1 MLNKAAT
8 AAVEGKMSKSLKKML
23 KKIAS
28 KDIHE
33 ELAVA
38 DAKLG
43 GIIKVSF
50 HFLPKIQIMHQ
61 GNRTGKERISFDLKL
76 PI

>member
-50 HFLPKIQIMHQ
+50 HFFPKIQIMHQ
-61 GNRTGKERISFDLKL
+61 GSRKGEDFI
-76 PI
+76 

>member
-1 MLNKAAT
+1 
-8 AAVEGKMSKSLKKML
+8 ML

-43 GIIKVSF
+43 GMIKV
-50 HFLPKIQIMHQ
+50 LQNID
-61 GNRTGKERISFDLKL
+61 T
-76 PI
+76 